1 MPTER
6 KAGLAVTRALA
17 LAAACVAL
25 VSCGKPK
32 LDTSTPQTTDASLA
46 RMRKALTVQ
55 QQEKLNEALVLLS
68 IGRGIHAGGP
78 AGLPPFVSKN
88 PDPLSQGSLKP
99 LHGKTAEDI
108 IAEADHVLAERREK
122 ERAQALIEIKDLEA
136 AKEAAENARLELA
149 RFEVVKSRFS
159 QRPDLLGNRP
169 LIELTVKN
177 GTPHPVSRAFFRGTL
192 ASPDPVAQGRLRIPD
207 PRRAGARGVG
217 HLVGRAESIQ
227 RVGESRRIQGRH
239 PDGRGHEA
247 RRGGRRDPVQC
258 GLPG

>member
-136 AKEAAENARLELA
+136 AKAAHRTHGQERNPA
-149 RFEVVKSRFS
+149 SRFP
-159 QRPDLLGNRP
+159 RLLPGDAR
-169 LIELTVKN
+169 ESWT
-177 GTPHPVSRAFFRGTL
+177 R
-192 ASPDPVAQGRLRIPD
+192 DPVAQGRLRIPD